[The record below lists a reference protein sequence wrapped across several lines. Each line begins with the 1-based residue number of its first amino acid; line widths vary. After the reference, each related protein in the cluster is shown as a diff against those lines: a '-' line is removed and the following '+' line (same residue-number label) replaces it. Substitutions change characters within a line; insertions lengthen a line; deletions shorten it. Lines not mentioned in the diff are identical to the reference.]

1 MFSQIFVFKV
11 IGFLTKSID
20 ARLDNYKVA
29 NMYTELQVWV
39 MNTSESQT
47 GVHRNPDQLSY

>member
-11 IGFLTKSID
+11 ISFLTKSID

-29 NMYTELQVWV
+29 NMYTELKVWV
-39 MNTSESQT
+39 MNTSE
-47 GVHRNPDQLSY
+47 N